1 MSMSTKRLI
10 VLTMLISTSLLIFSP
25 FQALG
30 YSADSKLNI
39 SRCEIKDQT
48 LFYEGSFSDKR
59 PITIM
64 ARNKENPL
72 DIRYMRIITPDAEGS
87 FRNNIKFYD
96 EEISADLFEMEVL
109 FQADEDV
116 PVVSFEL
123 PYFNKT
129 KKTESINEMIK
140 SSKGI
145 LDFMTSDEDSIKIYN
160 NMGVQLDLYNKQDL
174 TTKNK
179 INISANSYKSSVTTE
194 NVVEIANGS
203 IYTVLANRAN
213 AIELKDLIYEFD
225 INSKAMFVKKNAIA
239 NTERFS
245 KLSAKDQEWIATN
258 VYSNM
263 PKGGFNDYGEF
274 YKAIRNSMFLRFAN
288 TTHYMELNEL
298 ILSNTDILENEM
310 NQLKNETNTNILDA
324 AMADV
329 KRQSAQTNF
338 SDIKTFI
345 QVVNDALI
353 KAKSGTGIGNG
364 SGGGSGSSGGSGS
377 GTGFQITIPSATNN
391 SLIQGNIKDNKSD
404 TFNDL
409 AGYDWAADA
418 IKELNSKGID
428 KGISNEKFEPGRNIT
443 REEFVTLICRAF
455 NLGTN
460 QASVSFNDVHSGDWF
475 APYVCCAVE
484 MGIIYGL
491 SDDEFGAG
499 INITR
504 EDMAAIVYR
513 TIEKM
518 GIEISDVGELFADD
532 NDISEYAKYPIK
544 VLSGNHIIS
553 GIGDNMFAPK
563 KNARRAE
570 AAVIIHRCMEKFGI

>member
-225 INSKAMFVKKNAIA
+225 INSKALFVKKNAIA

-353 KAKSGTGIGNG
+353 KAKSGTGVGNG
-364 SGGGSGSSGGSGS
+364 SGGGSGSSGGSG
-377 GTGFQITIPSATNN
+377 
-391 SLIQGNIKDNKSD
+391 
-404 TFNDL
+404 
-409 AGYDWAADA
+409 
-418 IKELNSKGID
+418 
-428 KGISNEKFEPGRNIT
+428 
-443 REEFVTLICRAF
+443 
-455 NLGTN
+455 N
-460 QASVSFNDVHSGDWF
+460 Q
-475 APYVCCAVE
+475 
-484 MGIIYGL
+484 
-491 SDDEFGAG
+491 
-499 INITR
+499 
-504 EDMAAIVYR
+504 
-513 TIEKM
+513 
-518 GIEISDVGELFADD
+518 
-532 NDISEYAKYPIK
+532 
-544 VLSGNHIIS
+544 
-553 GIGDNMFAPK
+553 
-563 KNARRAE
+563 
-570 AAVIIHRCMEKFGI
+570 

>member
-160 NMGVQLDLYNKQDL
+160 NMGVQLDLYHKQDL
-174 TTKNK
+174 RTKNK
-179 INISANSYKSSVTTE
+179 LNISAKSYKSSVTTE

-225 INSKAMFVKKNAIA
+225 INSKALFVKKNAIA

-310 NQLKNETNTNILDA
+310 NQLKNETNINILDA

-345 QVVNDALI
+345 QVV
-353 KAKSGTGIGNG
+353 
-364 SGGGSGSSGGSGS
+364 
-377 GTGFQITIPSATNN
+377 
-391 SLIQGNIKDNKSD
+391 
-404 TFNDL
+404 
-409 AGYDWAADA
+409 
-418 IKELNSKGID
+418 
-428 KGISNEKFEPGRNIT
+428 
-443 REEFVTLICRAF
+443 
-455 NLGTN
+455 
-460 QASVSFNDVHSGDWF
+460 
-475 APYVCCAVE
+475 
-484 MGIIYGL
+484 
-491 SDDEFGAG
+491 
-499 INITR
+499 
-504 EDMAAIVYR
+504 
-513 TIEKM
+513 
-518 GIEISDVGELFADD
+518 
-532 NDISEYAKYPIK
+532 
-544 VLSGNHIIS
+544 
-553 GIGDNMFAPK
+553 
-563 KNARRAE
+563 
-570 AAVIIHRCMEKFGI
+570 